1 MIKSSPTLEMV
12 KIVARGLGDLKDK
25 VVFLGGV
32 ATSLLITDPALP
44 HVRTTFDVDVIVEV
58 VSRMEYYRLEDS
70 LRERGFTQRIDS
82 DNPVCR
88 WSFHEVIV
96 DVMPTDEKILGFANR
111 WHAPAIQNAE
121 VVSLDE
127 NLDIRLVTAPLF
139 LATKIEAFA
148 GRGRGDF
155 LISHDIEDII
165 TIING
170 RKEIA
175 GEVAGSSRELLAF
188 LSETFAAFLAN
199 DDFLESIPGHL
210 LPDPGNQARYAIVL
224 DRIKQIAN
232 TGL

>member
-111 WHAPAIQNAE
+111 WYAPAIQNAE